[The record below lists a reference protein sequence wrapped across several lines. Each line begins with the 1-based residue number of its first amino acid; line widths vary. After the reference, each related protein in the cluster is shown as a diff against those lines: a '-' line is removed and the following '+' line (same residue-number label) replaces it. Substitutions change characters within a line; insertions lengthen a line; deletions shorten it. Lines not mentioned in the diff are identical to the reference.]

1 MKAIRVDEFGPP
13 EVMKLVEAA
22 DLNPGPG
29 QVLVRIKAAGVN
41 PTDTYARAGQ
51 YGRRPALPFTPGS
64 DAAGIVEAVGG
75 GVGRVKAGDRVYTS
89 GTSSGAYA
97 ELALCEESQ
106 VHPLPDAVSF
116 SQGAGVYIPYGTA
129 YRALFL
135 RAQAR
140 PIETVLV
147 HGASGGVGI
156 AAVQIA
162 RAAGMRVIGTAGSER
177 GRGLVKEQGADQV
190 LDHKAPDHLDQVP
203 HLTADRG
210 VDIVLE
216 MMAHIHL
223 ERDLA
228 VLAPGGRIVVIGSRG
243 RLEIDPRAIMSSQAT
258 VLGMTLFKTPEG
270 DKAEI
275 FAALSA
281 GLRNGTLR
289 PVVGSEIPLAEA
301 PRAHH
306 QIMEAPAYGKIVLI
320 P

>member
-41 PTDTYARAGQ
+41 PTDTYARAGL

-64 DAAGIVEAVGG
+64 DAAGIVETLGG
-75 GVGRVKAGDRVYTS
+75 GVSRVKAGDRVYTS
-89 GTSSGAYA
+89 GTASGAYA

-135 RAQAR
+135 RARAR
-140 PIETVLV
+140 PVETVLV
-147 HGASGGVGI
+147 HGASGGVGL

-162 RAAGMRVIGTAGSER
+162 RAAGMSVIGTAGSER
-177 GRGLVKEQGADQV
+177 GRGLVKEQGADRV

-203 HLTADRG
+203 RLTADRG
-210 VDIVLE
+210 VDVVLE

-223 ERDLA
+223 EKDLA

-243 RLEIDPRAIMSSQAT
+243 RLEIDPRAIMVSQAT
-258 VLGMTLFKTPEG
+258 VLGMTLYKTPES

-281 GLRNGTLR
+281 GLTNGTLR

-306 QIMEAPAYGKIVLI
+306 QVMEAPAYGKIVLV